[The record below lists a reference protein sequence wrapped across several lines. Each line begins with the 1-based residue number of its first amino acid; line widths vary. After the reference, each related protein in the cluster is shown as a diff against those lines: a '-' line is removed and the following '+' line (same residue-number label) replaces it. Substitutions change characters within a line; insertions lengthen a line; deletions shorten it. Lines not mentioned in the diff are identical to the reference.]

1 MLRLGRVRHLSWR
14 WSQHRCHLCWK
25 NAFATNY
32 LMLEIIDNHWF
43 FIIHPQ
49 HYMNHDYYFPIL
61 ATNSWLEKFWLPQKK
76 FISIEPKNCR
86 VGFATT
92 EFLSTSSKSLQQ
104 ERRSRCQTSMT
115 WWHFAVRSSPSQI
128 FFFPFFCKSS
138 HRILVQPRKMCLL
151 MAVDMTAC
159 NNVQKFLVK
168 R

>member
-1 MLRLGRVRHLSWR
+1 MVSASLSSLLEKCLCNQLSDARDHRHSLNFRHLSTISYDT
-14 WSQHRCHLCWK
+14 WSL
-25 NAFATNY
+25 NSY
-32 LMLEIIDNHWF
+32 LG
-43 FIIHPQ
+43 Q
-49 HYMNHDYYFPIL
+49 
-61 ATNSWLEKFWLPQKK
+61 NSWLKRFWLLQKK
-76 FISIEPKNCR
+76 FISNEPKNCR